1 MLSKKAVVGIHGG
14 HAVVGSRGAS
24 GYMDEVKMN
33 RRVKKACIKELKKR
47 GYNTVDCSVK
57 MAKSAWDCL
66 LKIKKKSVKGKT
78 TINFSIHL
86 NAGGGNGVEIYLPYN
101 ATINDRSNADR
112 LCRDLANFFGFAN
125 RGIKRK
131 ENLYVCNHLSHAY
144 IIEIGF
150 VDSIVDKEIYDYY
163 GCEKIGRKLADLII
177 KYF

>member
-1 MLSKKAVVGIHGG
+1 MLSKNAVVGIHGG

-24 GYMDEVKMN
+24 GYMDEVKMD
-33 RRVKKACIKELKKR
+33 RLIKKACIKELKKR
-47 GYNTVDCSVK
+47 GYKTVDCSVK
-57 MAKSAWDCL
+57 VAKSAWDCL
-66 LKIKKKSVKGKT
+66 LKIKKKSVKGRT

-86 NAGGGNGVEIYLPYN
+86 NAGGGNGVEIYIPHN
-101 ATINDRSNADR
+101 ATINDHSNADR
-112 LCRDLANFFGFAN
+112 LCRDLANHFGFAN

-163 GCEKIGRKLADLII
+163 GCNKIGKKLADLII

>member
-1 MLSKKAVVGIHGG
+1 MLSKNAVVGIHGG

-24 GYMDEVKMN
+24 DYMDEVKMD
-33 RRVKKACIKELKKR
+33 RAIKKACIKELNKR
-47 GYNTVDCSVK
+47 GYKTVDCSVK
-57 MAKSAWDCL
+57 VAKSAWDCL
-66 LKIKKKSVKGKT
+66 LKIKKKSVKGRT

-86 NAGGGNGVEIYLPYN
+86 NAGGGNGVEIYIPNN
-101 ATINDRSNADR
+101 ATINDHSNADR
-112 LCRDLANFFGFAN
+112 LCRDLANYFGFAN

-131 ENLYVCNHLSHAY
+131 ENLYVCNHLPYAY

-163 GCEKIGRKLADLII
+163 GCNKIGKKLADLII

>member
-24 GYMDEVKMN
+24 GYMDEVKMD
-33 RRVKKACIKELKKR
+33 RAIKKACIKELKKR
-47 GYNTVDCSVK
+47 GYKTVDCSVK
-57 MAKSAWDCL
+57 VAKSAWDCL
-66 LKIKKKSVKGKT
+66 LKIKKKSVKGRT

-86 NAGGGNGVEIYLPYN
+86 NAGGGNGVEMYLPYN

-112 LCRDLANFFGFAN
+112 LCRDLANDFGFAN

-131 ENLYVCNHLSHAY
+131 EKLYICNHLSQGY

-150 VDSIVDKEIYDYY
+150 VDSIFDKEIYDYY
-163 GCEKIGRKLADLII
+163 GCNKIGKKLADLII

>member
-24 GYMDEVKMN
+24 GYMDEVKMD
-33 RRVKKACIKELKKR
+33 RAIKKACIKELKKR
-47 GYNTVDCSVK
+47 GYKTVDCSVK
-57 MAKSAWDCL
+57 VAKSAWDCL
-66 LKIKKKSVKGKT
+66 LKIKKKSVKGRT

-86 NAGGGNGVEIYLPYN
+86 NAGGGNGVEMYLPHN
-101 ATINDRSNADR
+101 ATINDHSNADR
-112 LCRDLANFFGFAN
+112 LCRDLANYFGFAN
-125 RGIKRK
+125 RGIKIR

-150 VDSIVDKEIYDYY
+150 VDSIVDKEIYDNY
-163 GCEKIGRKLADLII
+163 GCNKIGKKLADLII